1 MPRAGDLL
9 LICLLVVVEHMR
21 ENIFGVFEPLGHLGV
36 VAVKGLVKW
45 HCRAFSL
52 LVNIGDVAVLR
63 VEQNLSVVLEV
74 HLHNF
79 VAQPEH
85 DCVFGSHP
93 FLHVYRPRWVLQ
105 LVGEVYFVPLDQLC
119 FLLRVVVLLEV

>member
-1 MPRAGDLL
+1 MPRARDLL

-36 VAVKGLVKW
+36 VAIKGLVKW

-52 LVNIGDVAVLR
+52 LVNIGDVPVLR
-63 VEQNLSVVLEV
+63 VEQNLRVVLEV

-85 DCVFGSHP
+85 DCMFCSHP
-93 FLHVYRPRWVLQ
+93 FLHVYRPRRVLQ

>member
-93 FLHVYRPRWVLQ
+93 FLHVYRPMWVLQ
-105 LVGEVYFVPLDQLC
+105 LVSESHYIHLDQLC
-119 FLLRVVVLLEV
+119 FIL